1 VGLSTSVWTM
11 VPLRARGVGDDE
23 TRQKEVGKRRPRD
36 EIEGSHRKEMKSK
49 GSLAQAG
56 DANDDSAIH
65 S

>member
-1 VGLSTSVWTM
+1 M